1 MTENGLKKFLLT
13 NQLTEGDVALVLEK
27 FKLIT
32 FKKGELILKEGE
44 ICTFI
49 AFIETGLVLYSNIT
63 DNGDEHICDFALENQ
78 WVSQY
83 KSMITNT
90 GSPISI
96 KTIEPTTIQKITYH
110 DLKIIAQQIPS
121 FEKII
126 KQTIDTLLLQMLERT
141 SDFQHLKA
149 EERYEKFVSNNFE
162 FVQRVPQYYLA
173 SFLGIA
179 PQSLSRIRKNN
190 STT

>member
-1 MTENGLKKFLLT
+1 MSKNRFIQYLQT
-13 NQLTEGDVALVLEK
+13 NYLDEEAIRTILDK
-27 FKLIT
+27 FKTLSL
-32 FKKGELILKEGE
+32 KKGEHILKEGE

-49 AFIETGLVLYSNIT
+49 AFMESGLVVYYNISES
-63 DNGDEHICDFALENQ
+63 GEEQICDFALENQ
-78 WVSQY
+78 WISQY

-96 KTIEPTTIQKITYH
+96 KTIESTTIHKISYQ
-110 DLKIIAQQIPS
+110 DLIDIAQQIPS

-126 KQTIDTLLLQMLERT
+126 KQTIDKLLLQMLDRT
-141 SDFQHLKA
+141 NDFQNLRA
-149 EERYEKFVSNNFE
+149 EERYEKFVNENFE
-162 FVQRVPQYYLA
+162 LTQRVPQYYLA

-190 STT
+190 SK